1 MVFSKEL
8 VGIGN
13 SFRKQFLNSTD
24 DLDKTDRS
32 RSSSAV
38 RRDAVGGPYIG
49 VHLRRRDFAVSR
61 SKDVPSI
68 KYAAEQIVKWMKQL
82 KLELVFVATD
92 APESGMCFLC

>member
-8 VGIGN
+8 VNIGN
-13 SFRKQFLNSTD
+13 SFRKQYLNSTD
-24 DLDKTDRS
+24 EFDKTDRS
-32 RSSSAV
+32 HSSPTV
-38 RRDAVGGPYIG
+38 KRDAVGGPYIG

-68 KYAAEQIVKWMKQL
+68 KYAAEQILKQMKKL

-92 APESGMCFLC
+92 APESGDCFLC